1 MVPTTY
7 TDINNNFWHVHQFTA
22 SSNEVVSN
30 MLPAVYF
37 RFDLSPV
44 TVRYWQYK
52 ENFNHFLIQ
61 ICAIIG
67 GIFSVTGIIDALI
80 HQSVLYLLKSAK
92 NDSLE

>member
-1 MVPTTY
+1 
-7 TDINNNFWHVHQFTA
+7 
-22 SSNEVVSN
+22 

-52 ENFNHFLIQ
+52 EEFSHFFVQ

-67 GIFSVTGIIDALI
+67 GIFAVTGIIDGLI
-80 HQSVLYLLKSAK
+80 HKSVLYLLKGGS
-92 NDSLE
+92 SLE